1 MNHEGATHFSWNDR
15 LTLARMIKEGF
26 KKPEIAKALGKCER
40 SIYYEINRGLCEQLT
55 TDLEKVVIYCPEVA
69 HRKYREFLAEKGPDL
84 KIGHDHALVK
94 KLEELIV
101 EQQFSPGAAL
111 AYIKNGTEE
120 YSTEISEK
128 TLYNYIYRGDV
139 FLVLNEK
146 HLYEKGRRHYA
157 EKSKKQAARAPRG
170 TSIEKRPKE
179 IGSRE
184 KFGHWEM
191 DSVMGCKGS
200 KAALV
205 VLTERLTRYPVIVR
219 VPDHTMESVVR
230 ALDRME
236 RRMGAKFREVFRS
249 ITVDNGCE
257 FQDCEGM
264 ERSKRAR
271 KPRTKIF
278 YCHPY
283 SAYERGSNE
292 NMNRIIRRFFPK
304 GTNFDN
310 VSAAE
315 VAEVEEW
322 LANYPR
328 RILGWKTPQMLYDE
342 YMTVAA

>member
-1 MNHEGATHFSWNDR
+1 MNHKGSTHISWNDR

-69 HRKYREFLAEKGPDL
+69 QRKYKEFLAEKGPDL
-84 KIGHDHALVK
+84 KIGNDHTLVK

-111 AYIKNGTEE
+111 AYIRNSGET

-139 FLVLNEK
+139 FLVLDEK
-146 HLYEKGRRHYA
+146 HLCEKGRRHYA

-170 TSIEKRPKE
+170 ESIEKRPKE
-179 IGSRE
+179 IGKRE

-200 KAALV
+200 KQALL
-205 VLTERLTRYPVIVR
+205 VLTERRTRMGIMILVE
-219 VPDHTMESVVR
+219 DHTAASVVKAINR
-230 ALDRME
+230 LE
-236 RRMGAKFREVFRS
+236 RKFGKLFYTLFKS
-249 ITVDNGCE
+249 ITVDNGSE
-257 FQDCEGM
+257 FQDFEGI
-264 ERSKRAR
+264 EIAHRRKGKR
-271 KPRTKIF
+271 TIVF
-278 YCHPY
+278 FCHPY

-292 NMNRIIRRFFPK
+292 NMNRLIRRFFPK
-304 GTNFDN
+304 GTNFDE
-310 VSAAE
+310 VTKE
-315 VAEVEEW
+315 QVAEAERW
-322 LANYPR
+322 INNYPR
-328 RILGWKTPQMLYDE
+328 KLLGWKSAADLFDE
-342 YMTVAA
+342 ERQAA

>member
-101 EQQFSPGAAL
+101 EQHFSPGAAL
-111 AYIKNGTEE
+111 AYIRNSGET

-139 FLVLNEK
+139 FLVLDEK
-146 HLYEKGRRHYA
+146 HLCEKGRRHYA

-170 TSIEKRPKE
+170 ESIEKRPKE
-179 IGSRE
+179 IGKRE

-200 KAALV
+200 KQALL
-205 VLTERLTRYPVIVR
+205 VLTERRTRMGIIVL
-219 VPDHTMESVVR
+219 VEDHTAESVVKAINR
-230 ALDRME
+230 LE
-236 RRMGAKFREVFRS
+236 RKFGKLFYTMFKS

-257 FQDCEGM
+257 FQDFEGI
-264 ERSKRAR
+264 EVAHRRKGKR
-271 KPRTKIF
+271 TIVF
-278 YCHPY
+278 FCHPY

-292 NMNRIIRRFFPK
+292 NMNRLIRRFFPK
-304 GTNFDN
+304 GTNFDE
-310 VSAAE
+310 VTKE
-315 VAEVEEW
+315 QVAEAERW
-322 LANYPR
+322 INNYPR
-328 RILGWKTPQMLYDE
+328 KLLGWKSAAALFDE
-342 YMTVAA
+342 ETRAA

>member
-101 EQQFSPGAAL
+101 EQHFSPGAAL
-111 AYIKNGTEE
+111 AYIRNSGET

-139 FLVLNEK
+139 FLVLDEK
-146 HLYEKGRRHYA
+146 HLCEKGRRHYA

-170 TSIEKRPKE
+170 ESIEKRPKE
-179 IGSRE
+179 IGKRE

-191 DSVMGCKGS
+191 DCVIGKQGT
-200 KAALV
+200 KETILAF
-205 VLTERLTRYPVIVR
+205 TERLTRYEIVFKM
-219 VPDHTMESVVR
+219 PDHKAATVVR
-230 ALDRME
+230 FVNKLEKRY
-236 RRMGAKFREVFRS
+236 GKLFRKLFKS
-249 ITVDNGCE
+249 ITVDNGVE
-257 FQDCEGM
+257 FSDFKGLEKSIYGG
-264 ERSKRAR
+264 KR
-271 KPRTKIF
+271 TNVY
-278 YCHPY
+278 YCNPY
-283 SAYERGSNE
+283 TS
-292 NMNRIIRRFFPK
+292 
-304 GTNFDN
+304 
-310 VSAAE
+310 
-315 VAEVEEW
+315 
-322 LANYPR
+322 
-328 RILGWKTPQMLYDE
+328 
-342 YMTVAA
+342 

>member
-1 MNHEGATHFSWNDR
+1 MNRKGSTHISWNDR

-55 TDLEKVVIYCPEVA
+55 TDLEKVVVYCPEVA
-69 HRKYREFLAEKGPDL
+69 HRKYREHLAEKGPDL

-111 AYIKNGTEE
+111 AYIRNGGTGESYE
-120 YSTEISEK
+120 TEICET

-139 FLVLNEK
+139 FLVLDEK
-146 HLYEKGRRHYA
+146 YLYEKGRRHYA

-200 KAALV
+200 KQALL
-205 VLTERLTRYPVIVR
+205 VLTERRT
-219 VPDHTMESVVR
+219 
-230 ALDRME
+230 
-236 RRMGAKFREVFRS
+236 RMGIIMQIGRASCRERVLRL
-249 ITVDNGCE
+249 V
-257 FQDCEGM
+257 
-264 ERSKRAR
+264 
-271 KPRTKIF
+271 
-278 YCHPY
+278 
-283 SAYERGSNE
+283 
-292 NMNRIIRRFFPK
+292 
-304 GTNFDN
+304 
-310 VSAAE
+310 
-315 VAEVEEW
+315 
-322 LANYPR
+322 
-328 RILGWKTPQMLYDE
+328 
-342 YMTVAA
+342 